1 MRDQGIY
8 TQPECRALV
17 PLERVAG
24 ETRNARSAARP
35 SSTFIAHLIATA
47 TQAPQTRAQRRAAP
61 EEVTNRYR
69 TAFARAPKAT
79 GRALAVTVK

>member
-1 MRDQGIY
+1 MRESTVY
-8 TQPECRALV
+8 TQSECRALV

-24 ETRNARSAARP
+24 ETQRARSAARP
-35 SSTFIAHLIATA
+35 SSAFIAHLIATA

-69 TAFARAPKAT
+69 AAFAKVPKAA